1 MMKVASNSE
10 TVEYADNRISKYSA
24 QNGKCAIT
32 GIILELDDIHCHHI
46 IPKEFGGNDKFENL
60 VIVHKDIHI
69 LIHATDINTI
79 NNYIQKLNLNK
90 KQIDKVNKYRKLAN
104 NSII

>member
-1 MMKVASNSE
+1 MNK
-10 TVEYADNRISKYSA
+10 
-24 QNGKCAIT
+24 
-32 GIILELDDIHCHHI
+32 H

-69 LIHATDINTI
+69 LIHATDANTI